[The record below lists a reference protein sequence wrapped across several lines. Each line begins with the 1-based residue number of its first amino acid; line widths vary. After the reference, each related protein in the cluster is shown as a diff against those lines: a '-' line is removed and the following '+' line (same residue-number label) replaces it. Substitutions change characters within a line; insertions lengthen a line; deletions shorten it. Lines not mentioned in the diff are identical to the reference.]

1 METTAN
7 EGQPSSADVGN
18 DSTADLVPDLD
29 PGEDNPD
36 NDDTIVTV
44 ATTLPTTSPTK
55 RKRSSAISPDVLF
68 SELKNMSA
76 SLSESMSAP
85 LSPITFTPMAPT
97 ASIHMQACVLVQK
110 HPDLE
115 PQQIFD
121 VIDFLAL
128 NNNSGVH
135 VLLSDVLRATWLQS
149 KMRWCFS
156 QRTQPINY
164 LLKVTRPLVFIYH
177 NDSF

>member
-76 SLSESMSAP
+76 SFFDPYAGMC
-85 LSPITFTPMAPT
+85 
-97 ASIHMQACVLVQK
+97 ACSK

-135 VLLSDVLRATWLQS
+135 VFSCFKQTPPLQYTGA
-149 KMRWCFS
+149 FS